1 MLTHTHT
8 HATPPYCSTRY
19 SRSDVTERNKKYNK
33 SSKFMDLQFRRV
45 WSTKG
50 KRAGARATVCP
61 ERTTGGPL
69 IFFFLHCFFLLQIF
83 TALTPPPPASST
95 ACCPPQPKL
104 KNLSRQYNEQYVC
117 MIARGDYK
125 LSHTNQVSKF
135 KILIGP
141 CSAICSSQSAQ
152 QVIASRQTSLRWQN
166 SILCVKRKR
175 CNMRKLTS

>member
-1 MLTHTHT
+1 
-8 HATPPYCSTRY
+8 
-19 SRSDVTERNKKYNK
+19 
-33 SSKFMDLQFRRV
+33 MDLQFRRV